1 MTPQELQDIRSEC
14 LRYATSFYAECCD
27 HNIVLDAAEDFVNY
41 IVGKTASLSVVR
53 NDNE

>member
-14 LRYATSFYAECCD
+14 LRYATSIYAECCD
-27 HNIVLDAAEDFVNY
+27 HDIVLEAAEDFVAFVMGKAPNLS
-41 IVGKTASLSVVR
+41 IVG